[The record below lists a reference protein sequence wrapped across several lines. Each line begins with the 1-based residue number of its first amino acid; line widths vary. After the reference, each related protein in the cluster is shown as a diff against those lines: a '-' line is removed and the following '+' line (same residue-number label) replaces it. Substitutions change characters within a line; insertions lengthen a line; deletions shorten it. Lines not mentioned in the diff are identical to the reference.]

1 MAAPA
6 AATAAQ
12 KQLFADLAARLRF
25 KQEIVDEIIKAGVKS
40 LSDFRYYPADD
51 AELVQAFVIPCKFPD
66 ERLQGARLKSAW
78 NSVVRAEKANETT
91 GPDIQLD
98 EEELLPISTLNTLK
112 EQHYARY
119 KLRFAPECAHQE
131 QFGSVPDSPGQE
143 PDGTTS

>member
-12 KQLFADLAARLRF
+12 KHLFVDLAARFEF
-25 KQEIVDEIIKAGVKS
+25 KMDIVEEIIKAGVRS

-51 AELVQAFVIPCKFPD
+51 AELVQALVVHCKFPD

-78 NSVVRAEKANETT
+78 NSVVRAEIANEAA

-98 EEELLPISTLNTLK
+98 EEELLPSSTLNALK
-112 EQHYARY
+112 EQRYARH
-119 KLRFAPECAHQE
+119 KLR
-131 QFGSVPDSPGQE
+131 SR
-143 PDGTTS
+143 T